1 MPIPL
6 VVDPHARRIAR
17 ELRRCAAAVGKL
29 ARENAKEEGFV
40 DLKAIADRFASC
52 AATLEKGV
60 ASGRVT
66 KAQFR
71 SMAGNLE
78 AVATLLRQ

>member
-6 VVDPHARRIAR
+6 VWDPHAREIAH

-29 ARENAKEEGFV
+29 AREDASEEGFV
-40 DLKAIADRFASC
+40 DLEAIADRFGRC
-52 AATLEKGV
+52 ADTLEKGV
-60 ASGRVT
+60 SSRRVT

-71 SMAGNLE
+71 SIAGNLE
-78 AVATLLRQ
+78 AIAGLLRE